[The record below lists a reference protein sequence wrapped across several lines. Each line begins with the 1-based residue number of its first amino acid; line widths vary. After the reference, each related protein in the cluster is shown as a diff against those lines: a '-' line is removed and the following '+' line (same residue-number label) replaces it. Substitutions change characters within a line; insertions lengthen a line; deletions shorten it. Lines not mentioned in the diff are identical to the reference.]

1 MACSV
6 RRMDPK
12 TQGPKATSSYA
23 SCWRTARFAVRGI
36 RPSWRRY
43 EVAMLSAAQVL
54 EARSRADDLD
64 IFTNPEIIRIPGYA
78 G

>member
-1 MACSV
+1 
-6 RRMDPK
+6 
-12 TQGPKATSSYA
+12 
-23 SCWRTARFAVRGI
+23 
-36 RPSWRRY
+36 
-43 EVAMLSAAQVL
+43 MLSAAQVL